1 MKEETGKDEMGGP
14 LSTYAGLDIAAGRN
28 KKIRLKKKSEAQE
41 RYRDCITQ
49 SDTVTVSCVLRCLLS
64 V

>member
-1 MKEETGKDEMGGP
+1 MGGP
-14 LSTYAGLDIAAGRN
+14 LSTYAGLDIAAGWN

-49 SDTVTVSCVLRCLLS
+49 SDTVTVSCVLHCLLS

>member
-1 MKEETGKDEMGGP
+1 MGGP
-14 LSTYAGLDIAAGRN
+14 LSTYAGLDIAAGWN